1 MWHYGRRLM
10 EDGYKGGNIV
20 DQAVDPDRLG
30 YWCLLE
36 HAKEKLR
43 QKGNVK
49 LFFRD
54 PEKGRVRFRESL
66 QLVHNDATTCQLLS
80 VLNDK
85 REVDVFVVCASSEDG
100 VGGSCSYR
108 KAEEKRPPN
117 SHDNVIEDES
127 LQNNEIGTG
136 IEEELNDNELLNV
149 VLNEENEEYEE
160 YNEVGVEYLSDA
172 DDEELQRARENLKAM
187 NLYGKKIQYGS
198 VYRQCGLNNTS
209 IGEGE
214 ARVENHENLNSV
226 GEVEGKGKEGEK
238 DKGKGKSLGQA
249 TSKKTGKNQ

>member
-1 MWHYGRRLM
+1 MKKIILYESLAFN
-10 EDGYKGGNIV
+10 EKIV
-20 DQAVDPDRLG
+20 WFGLNVKTLINWA
-30 YWCLLE
+30 W
-36 HAKEKLR
+36 KKKR

-117 SHDNVIEDES
+117 SHDNVIKDES
-127 LQNNEIGTG
+127 L
-136 IEEELNDNELLNV
+136 
-149 VLNEENEEYEE
+149 
-160 YNEVGVEYLSDA
+160 
-172 DDEELQRARENLKAM
+172 
-187 NLYGKKIQYGS
+187 
-198 VYRQCGLNNTS
+198 
-209 IGEGE
+209 
-214 ARVENHENLNSV
+214 
-226 GEVEGKGKEGEK
+226 
-238 DKGKGKSLGQA
+238 
-249 TSKKTGKNQ
+249 